1 VSERSERHVVA
12 YLAFMGILLAFGID
26 AALPAYDEL
35 RAAFDL
41 EPESNRITLI
51 VTLYFFGMAA
61 GQLIYG
67 PVSDR
72 FGRVAVLRAGILLYC
87 LGAIGSIVAPT
98 FGALLVSRLVWGLGA
113 AAPGVLRAAIARDL
127 YAGNQMARVISVMMG
142 VFMLGPVLAPIA
154 GEGILRLA
162 SWEWV
167 FGSALLLAAA
177 LFAWTFRF
185 GETLDPTNRRPLDLR
200 ATADGFRL
208 VFGSRVTLGYTLALT
223 FGFGGFIVFLGSA
236 QPVIDNI
243 YGRGD
248 QFVFW
253 FSAAAVLMA
262 LMFFSVNRFIDRH
275 GAHRVAV
282 TVAAAAVA
290 LSTLLLL
297 VALVDDGVPPFPA
310 WILLIGLANAFTTM
324 LAPTCYA
331 LGLEPM
337 GALAGTASAVMGFVS
352 TAGGS
357 ALAAVVDA
365 AIDDTV
371 TPMAMGYV
379 VYGSIALASLLW
391 AGAAASA
398 TDSVSAVPS
407 PASASRKPP
416 S

>member
-1 VSERSERHVVA
+1 MSQRSERHVVA

-35 RAAFDL
+35 RAAFGL
-41 EPESNRITLI
+41 EPDSSRITLI
-51 VTLYFFGMAA
+51 VTLYFFGLAA

-72 FGRVAVLRAGILLYC
+72 FGRVAALRAGLLLYC
-87 LGAIGSIVAPT
+87 LGAVGSILAPT
-98 FGALLVSRLVWGLGA
+98 LGALLASRLVWGLGA

-154 GEGILRLA
+154 GEGILRVA

-167 FGSALLLAAA
+167 FGSALLLAGA
-177 LFAWTFRF
+177 LFLWTFRF
-185 GETLDPTNRRPLDLR
+185 GETLDPAHRRPLDLR
-200 ATADGFRL
+200 ATAAGFRL
-208 VFGSRVTLGYTLALT
+208 VFGTRVTLAYTMALT
-223 FGFGGFIVFLGSA
+223 FGFGGFIIFLGSA

-243 YGRGD
+243 YGRED

-253 FSAAAVLMA
+253 FAAAGVLMA
-262 LMFFSVNRFIDRH
+262 LMFFGINRFIERH

-282 TVAAAAVA
+282 TVSATSVA
-290 LSTLLLL
+290 LSAVLLLF
-297 VALVDDGVPPFPA
+297 ALLTGGVPGFA
-310 WILLIGLANAFTTM
+310 VWMVLIGFANAFTTM
-324 LAPTCYA
+324 LTPTCYA

-337 GALAGTASAVMGFVS
+337 GALAGTASAVMGFLS

-365 AIDDTV
+365 AIDETV
-371 TPMAMGYV
+371 TPMAAGYV

-391 AGAAASA
+391 AGAMASA
-398 TDSVSAVPS
+398 TDGLSRLPA
-407 PASASRKPP
+407 PASAPRTPP
-416 S
+416 P

>member
-1 VSERSERHVVA
+1 MAERSERHVVA

-26 AALPAYDEL
+26 TALPAYDEL
-35 RAAFDL
+35 RAAFGL
-41 EPESNRITLI
+41 EPDSNRITLI
-51 VTLYFFGMAA
+51 VTLYFLGMAF

-72 FGRVAVLRAGILLYC
+72 FGRVAALRAGVMLYC
-87 LGAIGSIVAPT
+87 LGAIGSILAPSL
-98 FGALLVSRLVWGLGA
+98 GALLASRLVWGLGA

-154 GEGILRLA
+154 GEGILQVA

-177 LFAWTFRF
+177 LFLWTFKF
-185 GETLDPTNRRPLDLR
+185 GETLDPDNRRPLDLR
-200 ATADGFRL
+200 ATTAGFRL
-208 VFGSRVTLGYTLALT
+208 VFGTRVTLAYTIALT

-243 YGRGD
+243 YGRED

-262 LMFFSVNRFIDRH
+262 LMFFNVNRFIDRH
-275 GAHRVAV
+275 GPHRVAV
-282 TVAAAAVA
+282 SVSAASVA
-290 LSTLLLL
+290 LSALLL
-297 VALVDDGVPPFPA
+297 VTALVTDGVPSFA
-310 WILLIGLANAFTTM
+310 VWIVLIGFANAFTTM
-324 LAPTCYA
+324 LTPTCYA

-365 AIDDTV
+365 AIDETV
-371 TPMAMGYV
+371 TPMATGYV

-391 AGAAASA
+391 AGRLASA
-398 TDSVSAVPS
+398 AEGISPVPS
-407 PASASRKPP
+407 PASASRRPP